1 MQSSPP
7 EPTKTAQLSLSAE
20 RRLEA
25 ALYASRWLMAPFY
38 LGLVLGLAALLLVF
52 VRELFAELA
61 HLPTM
66 TSEDAILMALTLIDM
81 SLAGNLLLI
90 VIFSGY
96 ENFVS
101 KFDMEELQDRP
112 AWMGKIDF
120 SALKLKL
127 VSSIVAI
134 SAIALLRAFMKIGNA
149 PLNEAELKWLILVHL
164 TFVTSGVLL
173 ALMDLLASRSV
184 RH

>member
-1 MQSSPP
+1 
-7 EPTKTAQLSLSAE
+7 
-20 RRLEA
+20 
-25 ALYASRWLMAPFY
+25 MAPFY
-38 LGLVLGLAALLLVF
+38 LGLVLGLVALMVVF
-52 VRELFAELA
+52 LRELAQELMHIPA
-61 HLPTM
+61 M
-66 TSEDAILMALTLIDM
+66 TPESGILMALSLIDL

-101 KFDMEELQDRP
+101 KFDLDVMEDRP
-112 AWMGKIDF
+112 DWMGTVDF
-120 SALKLKL
+120 SGLKLKL

-134 SAIALLRAFMKIGNA
+134 SAIALLRAFMKIGSA
-149 PLNEAELKWLILVHL
+149 PIEPMELKWRVIVHL

-173 ALMDLLASRSV
+173 AFMDFLSSRSV